1 MRKKLLLVV
10 VVLLV
15 SSMIVTPGLAVKYG
29 GLDNGEHPYVGLIVF
44 YYPDGSAAWRCSGT
58 LISPRVVVTAAH
70 CTELNGK
77 ARIYFDEDVD
87 TLQAQGIYP
96 YHDSANSYT
105 GKAYTSPWWQGAL
118 YLPNTGDVGVVVLNK
133 AVTTVDTSN
142 LPTLAPSGYLDQL
155 ATQRGLQDVSF
166 TVVGYG
172 LQSVK
177 PIEIGQRVRMKAEV
191 QLVSLKSDLTDGYNL
206 QTTNDPG
213 LGTGPGGTCF
223 GDSGGPIFNAANQI
237 VAVNSFVL
245 NVNCSGAS
253 FGYRL
258 DRSEVHDWVYSFVK

>member
-1 MRKKLLLVV
+1 MRKKLVVLV

-15 SSMIVTPGLAVKYG
+15 SFMVATPALAVKYG
-29 GLDNGEHPYVGLIVF
+29 QLDNGEHPYVGLIVF

-58 LISPRVVVTAAH
+58 LISPKVVVTAAH

-77 ARIYFDEDVD
+77 ARIYFDEDVE
-87 TLQAQGIYP
+87 TLLTQGIYP
-96 YHDSANSYT
+96 YQDSGNSYT
-105 GKAYTSPWWQGAL
+105 GKSYTSPWWQGAIL
-118 YLPNTGDVGVVVLNK
+118 LPNTGDVGVVVLNK
-133 AVTTVDTSN
+133 AVTTVDTSK
-142 LPTLAPSGYLDQL
+142 LPALASDGYLDQL
-155 ATQRGLQDVSF
+155 ATQRGLQNVTF

-177 PIEIGQRVRMKAEV
+177 PVEIGLRLRMKADV
-191 QLVSLKSDLTDGYNL
+191 QLVNLKSDLTDGYNL

-223 GDSGGPIFNAANQI
+223 GDSGGPIFNADNQI

-245 NVNCSGAS
+245 NVNCSGSS

-258 DRSEVHDWVYSFVK
+258 DRDQVRDWVYSFVK